1 MAVKLISRVKS
12 HTTSQGTQGAATLAL
27 TVECIDHG
35 FEHDDFTPLVALVS
49 LSQPAASRNVRAI
62 VGKVVQGYKL
72 VKSDKAD
79 YGMKLAK
86 VKDQN
91 QGFDSAML
99 DKVRAMVSERKAIQ
113 SKDVTTFIKGDKA
126 EPAAFEAKEP
136 DAYETR
142 AKTWVKAH
150 TDVELAEKVKAL
162 ELELAAY
169 RKVMENKG
177 KAVAH

>member
-1 MAVKLISRVKS
+1 MSVKLISRVKS

-35 FEHDDFTPLVALVS
+35 FEHDDFSPLVALVA

-79 YGMKLAK
+79 YGMKLSK

-91 QGFDSAML
+91 QGFDSTML
-99 DKVRAMVSERKAIQ
+99 NKVRAMVSDRKTIQ
-113 SKDVTTFIKGDKA
+113 SKDVAAFIKGDKA
-126 EPAAFEAKEP
+126 ESATFEAKDP
-136 DAYETR
+136 AAYETR
-142 AKTWVKAH
+142 AKTWVKSH
-150 TDVELAEKVKAL
+150 TDVEAAEKVKAL

-169 RKVMENKG
+169 RKAIENKG